1 MFVLMD
7 ALVKPRRGPGLELVR
22 VEVPEPGWGEVLI
35 RIRKTAICGTDVH
48 IYNWDPWAEKNISP
62 PLIVGHEYV
71 GEIARLGPGVKGLRE
86 GQRVS
91 GEGHIVCGHCRNCRA
106 GNGQWCKNTVA
117 WACSAMV
124 PLRSTSA
131 CRPPTWCRWRTIT
144 CPRT

>member
-62 PLIVGHEYV
+62 PLIEMCIRDRGRASRQHGAAAPQTRHHGGHT
-71 GEIARLGPGVKGLRE
+71 R
-86 GQRVS
+86 
-91 GEGHIVCGHCRNCRA
+91 
-106 GNGQWCKNTVA
+106 
-117 WACSAMV
+117 
-124 PLRSTSA
+124 
-131 CRPPTWCRWRTIT
+131 RP
-144 CPRT
+144 

>member
-1 MFVLMD
+1 MFVRMD

-86 GQRVS
+86 GQRVIIYRKKS
-91 GEGHIVCGHCRNCRA
+91 LAAE
-106 GNGQWCKNTVA
+106 
-117 WACSAMV
+117 
-124 PLRSTSA
+124 
-131 CRPPTWCRWRTIT
+131 
-144 CPRT
+144 

>member
-62 PLIVGHEYV
+62 PAGV
-71 GEIARLGPGVKGLRE
+71 RLSSFGMRSVKKT
-86 GQRVS
+86 S
-91 GEGHIVCGHCRNCRA
+91 GRA
-106 GNGQWCKNTVA
+106 GEEW
-117 WACSAMV
+117 MV
-124 PLRSTSA
+124 CEKRQLSR
-131 CRPPTWCRWRTIT
+131 
-144 CPRT
+144 